1 MGAAHD
7 GSEEDAQTSRY
18 IWKCAEIEKAS
29 WKKHFHFFLKI
40 GAARDGGEEEEAQ
53 TARCISRENC
63 VFFLKGNSWGGF
75 LKIDN
80 KLGGFLHKG
89 KKLRLFSWKW
99 APPSMEVRRRPRPPV
114 GGA

>member
-1 MGAAHD
+1 MGVAHD

-63 VFFLKGNSWGGF
+63 VFFFKGQQ
-75 LKIDN
+75 
-80 KLGGFLHKG
+80 LGGFLENWQQIRG
-89 KKLRLFSWKW
+89 FL
-99 APPSMEVRRRPRPPV
+99 A
-114 GGA
+114 